1 MKKKIIKYLLILIGY
16 GLFALFGMGLIY
28 TVGFHII
35 PFIAGVSLGA
45 LHLGKDANFYD
56 LIGLWFFPVLFF
68 VMLLVIGLIA
78 FIKKTYHLFCEK
90 IIKKII
96 KDGEK

>member
-16 GLFALFGMGLIY
+16 GLFAIFGMGLIY

-45 LHLGKDANFYD
+45 LNLGKDASFYN

-68 VMLLVIGLIA
+68 VMILIFGLIA
-78 FIKKTYHLFCEK
+78 FIKKIHQMFCEK
-90 IIKKII
+90 IIKKIM